1 MEACL
6 CLPCLAK
13 RDQEVLKS
21 LRLHQNTVKSLS
33 SLGKNQINSWLNRS
47 FETCNDSLSVL
58 QKRLGHTNNVIIT
71 HKKLI
76 QQGRNY

>member
-6 CLPCLAK
+6 RLPCLTK
-13 RDQEVLKS
+13 RDHEVLKS
-21 LRLHQNTVKSLS
+21 LSLHQNTVKSLP
-33 SLGKNQINSWLNRS
+33 SLAKNQINSWLNKS

-58 QKRLGHTNNVIIT
+58 QKRLHHTNNVIIT